1 MIQRGLSGGI
11 REALSNRMGSEDPP
25 EEKPVDNNIRLEWN
39 KYVDWLAKKGMRGSE
54 DLDKDDLGGKMIDA
68 YRKEN
73 PSTPISRELVP
84 TIQKEFSKYR
94 DWSLNEI
101 KAKRASFANGTNAEN
116 YMKHLSKIDGYAG
129 SKTTSFSFPS
139 KYLEQ
144 FNNGQKV
151 ATVNEGFATSK

>member
-1 MIQRGLSGGI
+1 MIQRALSGGI
-11 REALSNRMGSEDPP
+11 IGALSNKVDSEDPP

-94 DWSLNEI
+94 DWSLGQI
-101 KAKRASFANGTNAEN
+101 KAQKAAFAKGTTEEN
-116 YMKHLSKIDGYAG
+116 FMSHLSKIDGYAG

-139 KYLEQ
+139 KYLEM
-144 FNNGQKV
+144 FNNDKKV
-151 ATVNEGFATSK
+151 ATINEGFATSK

>member
-1 MIQRGLSGGI
+1 MINRALSGGI
-11 REALSNRMGSEDPP
+11 REALSSRMGSEDPV

-39 KYVDWLAKKGMRGSE
+39 KYVDWLGKKGMRGAAE
-54 DLDKDDLGGKMIDA
+54 LDKDDLGGKMIDA

-73 PSTPISRELVP
+73 PSTLISREIVP

-94 DWSLNEI
+94 DWSLGQI
-101 KAKRASFANGTNAEN
+101 KAQKAAFAKGTTEEN
-116 YMKHLSKIDGYAG
+116 FMSHLSKIDGYAG
-129 SKTTSFSFPS
+129 SRTTSFSFPN

-151 ATVNEGFATSK
+151 ATINEGFATSK